1 MGKSVP
7 LICGMAWLAAT
18 ATPEPRETIEVR
30 ILKVKDLS
38 GGRNVFNRP
47 RVYVVVSLWEENEGR
62 PSVCFKTLGQ
72 TDVVGTVD
80 PVLDTTFYC
89 NDIPPRLHSKLCI
102 KLRVF
107 DSLMMEDDELLGE
120 VIIDSSTIKTGV
132 KDESTTNPHQKD
144 SKDISGNSSTS
155 EAQFTTLPLKRVSRN
170 SWASAAAPKQADTP
184 AQGHIDLFWSVHSD
198 LNISSNNT
206 ARSLSSENTDEFST
220 LDDLTDAQRQW
231 MRDCFDRIDVDG
243 NEKLTVKEL
252 KQVLERLNVKVID
265 EQAVD
270 KVVSSWFHRFGSA
283 HVGSLNFD
291 EFVAVVLDIQKKA
304 KRKFH
309 EWMADFLYTL
319 LNGKKLDL
327 DNGLVS
333 GVEYQLG
340 EILLSEVSIT
350 NSNVSIDPENHTVK
364 ISVYGLQ
371 AWMRGIGWSFRKL
384 NPTIKDEG
392 VLDLKASDIIV
403 DVKLQFI
410 IDLMTGK
417 PAMTEDIGVN
427 LSIGTFEPRVRANR
441 GSWVYNFVI
450 SILSP
455 IMKSQIQGLVENI
468 VQEEIR
474 GSGIREKINKIA
486 SEIVWRNQPLRR
498 GTASL
503 ISFLSPAKANDGSIE
518 ESSESSPPMQTMA
531 SVKETAASSPPPLS
545 AALPPT
551 SDTSSTSA
559 AALGASL
566 LPGLGA
572 KSTEPE
578 TPNTKE
584 LGSIRGSGWS
594 GAVTRP
600 AEVEPSPGVGRR
612 SIGDLISSALGF
624 DSRNDADS

>member
-1 MGKSVP
+1 MGKSIP

-18 ATPEPRETIEVR
+18 ATPEPRETIEIR
-30 ILKVKDLS
+30 ILKVKDLP
-38 GGRNVFNRP
+38 GGHNVFNKP

-72 TDVVGTVD
+72 TDVMGTVD

-89 NDIPPRLHSKLCI
+89 NDIPPSLHSKLCI

-107 DSLMMEDDELLGE
+107 NSLMMEDDELLGE
-120 VIIDSSTIKTGV
+120 VIIDSSTVKSGV
-132 KDESTTNPHQKD
+132 KGESTTNHEKD

-155 EAQFTTLPLKRVSRN
+155 KAQFTTLPLKRVSRN

-198 LNISSNNT
+198 INISLNN
-206 ARSLSSENTDEFST
+206 APQSLSSDNVDALST
-220 LDDLTDAQRQW
+220 LDDLTDSQRQW

-252 KQVLERLNVKVID
+252 KQVLDRLNVKVID

-319 LNGKKLDL
+319 LNGRKLDL

-350 NSNVSIDPENHTVK
+350 GSNVSIDPENHTVK

-371 AWMRGIGWSFRKL
+371 AWMRDIGWSFQKL
-384 NPTIKDEG
+384 NPSIKDEG

-403 DVKLQFI
+403 DVKLQFT

-417 PAMTEDIGVN
+417 PAMTKDIGVN

-455 IMKSQIQGLVENI
+455 IIKSQIQGLVKDI

-474 GSGIREKINKIA
+474 GSGIQEKINKIA

-503 ISFLSPAKANDGSIE
+503 ISFLSPAKANDRSVE
-518 ESSESSPPMQTMA
+518 ESPKSSPPMQTMA

-545 AALPPT
+545 AALPQT
-551 SDTSSTSA
+551 SDTSSTPA

-572 KSTEPE
+572 KATEPE

-584 LGSIRGSGWS
+584 QGNIRGSGWL
-594 GAVTRP
+594 GDVTRP
-600 AEVEPSPGVGRR
+600 AEVESSPGVGRR
-612 SIGDLISSALGF
+612 SIGDLVSSALGF